1 MPFQGQKVPGG
12 SSSKPM
18 PSAAGPSGRGPH
30 MNRNFPG
37 AAEAQ
42 AQNVHSLIGSK
53 VMIRWPEDNSFYEAV
68 ISDYNIERV
77 RSCYT

>member
-1 MPFQGQKVPGG
+1 
-12 SSSKPM
+12 
-18 PSAAGPSGRGPH
+18 

-42 AQNVHSLIGSK
+42 AQNVHPLIGRK

-68 ISDYNIERV
+68 ISDYNADTV
-77 RSCYT
+77 RFYHTWVVAFNSSLELLCAGF